1 MKRKDFLKS
10 SLIISAGIG
19 FTPSL
24 ASGSISKRKINKIG
38 LGLFSI
44 PRIMKNDL
52 EGTIK
57 KMAEMGVREFETFGP
72 YSFSHEKTKAS
83 WAAISE
89 YLGFSASGFYG
100 KSAEE
105 FKTLT
110 NQYGISVPSM
120 HTDLYTL
127 ESNMASLGK
136 AARSIIKTIKDCD
149 LHTYVLPTPGEENE
163 RNLIIIGSKSNL
175 DFSQIDEESLR
186 IKGFNITD
194 KIINYT
200 DKTVEDAVTL
210 IDNKPELEKLY
221 LNLSLNWRRDITKYF
236 TKNFIKHNL

>member
-57 KMAEMGVREFETFGP
+57 KMAEMGVREFETYGP
-72 YSFSHEKTKAS
+72 YSITHEKTKAS

-120 HTDLYTL
+120 HTDL
-127 ESNMASLGK
+127 
-136 AARSIIKTIKDCD
+136 
-149 LHTYVLPTPGEENE
+149 
-163 RNLIIIGSKSNL
+163 
-175 DFSQIDEESLR
+175 F
-186 IKGFNITD
+186 
-194 KIINYT
+194 
-200 DKTVEDAVTL
+200 
-210 IDNKPELEKLY
+210 
-221 LNLSLNWRRDITKYF
+221 
-236 TKNFIKHNL
+236 